1 LDISVEGGE
10 RERGIRKS
18 VCFFLNSARG
28 ENFFKNQRG
37 EKNESKNER
46 EGKEEKEETKRREQR
61 PRGHSR
67 ALEIEYKSL

>member
-1 LDISVEGGE
+1 LDISVEGSE

-18 VCFFLNSARG
+18 AGKIFQKSTRG
-28 ENFFKNQRG
+28 KT
-37 EKNESKNER
+37 KSKNER

-61 PRGHSR
+61 SHGHSR